1 MNKKQIRANFL
12 LFLTALIWGFA
23 FSAQRFGAQYLKPF
37 WFNGIRFA
45 LGSISLVPL
54 IVYRKKQK
62 NTVQNSTK
70 YLLVAGILCGICM
83 FAGASLQQIGIETTT
98 AGKAGFVTG
107 LYVVLV
113 PVIGLL
119 MGRKTGR
126 MTWLAVIIAV
136 LGLYLLTVTENF
148 TIGKGDLIVLAGS
161 LFWAFHILII
171 DHFSQK
177 TDPLELSSLQFAVCS
192 FLSLFIALF
201 MEEISAGAVKN
212 AMIPILYGGLCSVGI
227 AYTLQVVAQKDAE
240 PSQASLILCLETVFS
255 VLGGMLLLKEEM
267 TLRNVCGCVLM
278 FVAIV
283 ITQLPLRK
291 TK

>member
-192 FLSLFIALF
+192 FLSLVIALF

-283 ITQLPLRK
+283 IAQLPLRK

>member
-70 YLLVAGILCGICM
+70 YLFVAGILCGICM

-171 DHFSQK
+171 DHF
-177 TDPLELSSLQFAVCS
+177 
-192 FLSLFIALF
+192 
-201 MEEISAGAVKN
+201 
-212 AMIPILYGGLCSVGI
+212 
-227 AYTLQVVAQKDAE
+227 
-240 PSQASLILCLETVFS
+240 
-255 VLGGMLLLKEEM
+255 
-267 TLRNVCGCVLM
+267 R
-278 FVAIV
+278 
-283 ITQLPLRK
+283 RK
-291 TK
+291 QIHWSYPACNSPYVHS

>member
-192 FLSLFIALF
+192 FLSLVIALF

-267 TLRNVCGCVLM
+267 TP
-278 FVAIV
+278 IV
-283 ITQLPLRK
+283 HKLFK
-291 TK
+291 K

>member
-148 TIGKGDLIVLAGS
+148 TIVKGDLIVLAGS

>member
-1 MNKKQIRANFL
+1 MNKKQIRANIL

-45 LGSISLVPL
+45 LGSLSLVPL
-54 IVYRKKQK
+54 IVYRKKQGIS
-62 NTVQNSTK
+62 VQNSK
-70 YLLVAGILCGICM
+70 KQLLVAGLMCGICM

-113 PVIGLL
+113 PVIGLF
-119 MGRKTGR
+119 MRRKTGA

-136 LGLYLLTVTENF
+136 FGLYLLTVTENF

-171 DHFSQK
+171 DHFSQE
-177 TDPLELSSLQFAVCS
+177 TDPLELSSIQFAVCS
-192 FLSLFIALF
+192 FLSLIIAF
-201 MEEISAGAVKN
+201 FTEEISPGAVKG
-212 AMIPILYGGLCSVGI
+212 ALIPILYGGLCSVGI

-267 TLRNVCGCVLM
+267 TLRNICGCVLM
-278 FVAIV
+278 FGAIV
-283 ITQLPLRK
+283 IAQLPFK
-291 TK
+291 KNK

>member
-70 YLLVAGILCGICM
+70 YLFVAGILCGICM
-83 FAGASLQQIGIETTT
+83 FAGASLQQIGIVTTT

-192 FLSLFIALF
+192 FLSLVIALF
-201 MEEISAGAVKN
+201 MEQISAGAVKN

-283 ITQLPLRK
+283 IAQLPLRK